1 MSSFVYSDPRWMH
14 LPGDRARCGCHIERE
29 TGALSMCEACELA
42 AEATARQRW
51 DAEVDALAD
60 HFERRWAS

>member
-29 TGALSMCEACELA
+29 TGALSMCEAHETNPDWTPS
-42 AEATARQRW
+42 EEW